1 MVQPELHPP
10 CRKKSPQY
18 FTPAWQAG
26 ANCFPRLLDKCLCS
40 QAAFL
45 PFQVCTSRC
54 FRTLPRGAPSVPPQK
69 LERRLVRVVFLR
81 KTALDG
87 ITNQARSSEP
97 LGSAH
102 PHSLSYHITVP
113 GAKKSCLPCF
123 LLFPKVFSV
132 SQSFVLTQLVPCR
145 INTRSGPP
153 SSEESRVPRGSSY
166 IQDGSDGN
174 CWGKVMTF
182 RRY

>member
-69 LERRLVRVVFLR
+69 LERRPVRVVFLR

-102 PHSLSYHITVP
+102 PHSLSLSHNCSRCQE
-113 GAKKSCLPCF
+113 K
-123 LLFPKVFSV
+123 LLALLLAFPKVFSV
-132 SQSFVLTQLVPCR
+132 RQPFVLTQLVPCK

-153 SSEESRVPRGSSY
+153 SSEESRVPQGSSY

-174 CWGKVMTF
+174 CWGRVMTF
-182 RRY
+182 

>member
-54 FRTLPRGAPSVPPQK
+54 FRTLPGGAPSVPPQK
-69 LERRLVRVVFLR
+69 LERSPVRVFFLR
-81 KTALDG
+81 KTALDR
-87 ITNQARSSEP
+87 ITNQAQSSVP

-102 PHSLSYHITVP
+102 PHSLSLSHNCSRCQEKLLT
-113 GAKKSCLPCF
+113 
-123 LLFPKVFSV
+123 LLFAFPQGVLYEPIVCSYPAGSV
-132 SQSFVLTQLVPCR
+132 Q
-145 INTRSGPP
+145 N
-153 SSEESRVPRGSSY
+153 
-166 IQDGSDGN
+166 
-174 CWGKVMTF
+174 
-182 RRY
+182 